1 MAQGIAG
8 RERRRERVDRGI
20 KVRTEDIYAL
30 LSWREICYLMVPRA
44 ALVIGMLVVPA
55 LLSELWQRVICL
67 AGIYAL
73 LALAFD
79 FLLSSVGLV
88 CLGGALW
95 MGVGGYITGILAS
108 EFGLSPALTV
118 PVASFAGGLFCTLL
132 FLPCLPLRGIYFAIA
147 TFVYPLLFTHVIEA
161 LKIAGGTFGLPG
173 LPTIPSKWIAIY
185 LVVILLLVVVFGFRR
200 LLSADLGLVLRGIR
214 DNDQAVWASGIQIT
228 YWKTVAVFIASTIGC
243 FAGAYLCVLYGW
255 TGMSFFAL
263 DFSILPIAAAVMGG
277 IGTFSG
283 ALLGSFVLVPLT
295 ELLRA
300 FGPLRM
306 VLYAAILAVFVVA
319 KPEGVLP
326 YLTRKYH
333 QFQHWV
339 EV

>member
-1 MAQGIAG
+1 MEEVTAP
-8 RERRRERVDRGI
+8 RERRRERLDRGI
-20 KVRTEDIYAL
+20 KVRTEGTYAL
-30 LSWREICYLMVPRA
+30 VSWREISYLLAPRA

-55 LLSELWQRVICL
+55 LVPELWQRVVCL

-95 MGVGGYITGILAS
+95 MGVGGYTTGILAS
-108 EFGLSPALTV
+108 EFGLPPAATLPIATV
-118 PVASFAGGLFCTLL
+118 AGGILCTLL

-147 TFVYPLLFTHVIEA
+147 TFVYPFLFSHIIEA
-161 LKIAGGTFGLPG
+161 LQIAGGTFGLIG
-173 LPTIPSKWIAIY
+173 LPTIPGKWISIY
-185 LVVILLLVVVFGFRR
+185 LMVALLIAVVFGFRR
-200 LLSADLGLVLRGIR
+200 ILGQDMGLVLRGIR
-214 DNDQAVWASGIQIT
+214 DNDQAVWASGISVNF
-228 YWKTVAVFIASTIGC
+228 WKAVAVFIASAIGC
-243 FAGAYLCVLYGW
+243 FAGAYLCALYGW

-283 ALLGSFVLVPLT
+283 ALLGSFALVPLT

-306 VLYAAILAVFVVA
+306 VLYAVILAIFVVG
-319 KPEGVLP
+319 KPEGLMP
-326 YLTRKYH
+326 FLTRKYY
-333 QFQHWV
+333 QFEHWV